1 MAKQQSFAD
10 KATKAAK
17 QNGRKCPKCENI
29 YEPILVVSS
38 EQNNSGSWK
47 FNHKRI
53 QVCKCNEKEVF
64 A

>member
-10 KATKAAK
+10 KAAKAAK
-17 QNGRKCPKCENI
+17 QKGRKCPKCENI
-29 YEPILVVSS
+29 YEPILVVAS
-38 EQNNSGSWK
+38 EQATSGAWK